1 MSTTTV
7 KAPAFLVRYR
17 DKRPVLATLH
27 TPDRALHVVEVSV
40 KGGHKYALGLK
51 QRVGYR
57 WVIEPTDKTTLWK
70 NMQERWDITVAGF
83 YLDSNR

>member
-27 TPDRALHVVEVSV
+27 TQDQILHVVEVSV
-40 KGGHKYALGLK
+40 KGGYKSALGLK
-51 QRVGYR
+51 QKVGYR
-57 WVIEPTDKTTLWK
+57 WVIEPTDKATLWK

-83 YLDSNR
+83 YLDSKR

>member
-27 TPDRALHVVEVSV
+27 TQDQILHVIEVSI

-51 QRVGYR
+51 QNVSYC
-57 WVIEPTDKTTLWK
+57 WVIEPTDKATLWK